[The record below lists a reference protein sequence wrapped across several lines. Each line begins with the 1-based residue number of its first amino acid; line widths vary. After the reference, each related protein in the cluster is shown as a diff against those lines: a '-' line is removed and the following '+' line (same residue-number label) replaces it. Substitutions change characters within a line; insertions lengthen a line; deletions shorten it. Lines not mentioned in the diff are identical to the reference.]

1 MLNLQVFFL
10 QMMCLGRRLARSLGR
25 PLHTGHVSFAL
36 VKKEFIRLGKK
47 GYVVPLKT
55 DEKQIVL
62 KKLNTLSATDLECYL
77 R

>member
-1 MLNLQVFFL
+1 
-10 QMMCLGRRLARSLGR
+10 MMCLGQGLAMSLGR